1 MDDGI
6 GIDMRKM
13 NGLLQKLADLR
24 IDMAIY
30 VVSKYD
36 ENTKFNMLVMCLNN
50 IKTHIENNKDKKD
63 KILNILQLFR
73 TNEVF
78 KFIEGF
84 QPKSNTSTAGGS
96 GSGDSGDSGERK
108 RKGSRSRSR
117 SSKRSTSSST
127 DTPSPEEEQEVLDN
141 GRRTLAKLKSSS
153 NTPRS
158 NDSDTHLL
166 VSAVTYQ
173 QAIHDNEM
181 EQKKFAATMMNN
193 TSDAAKQ
200 LINSAEIRVKNAQE
214 NLSKLIDKLNDE
226 EQKIL
231 EQVQQEY
238 NKQVKELEGKYEGDD
253 LELKQRKLVERV
265 CFAIGLIPGGL
276 AGKSFGSAITAGLV
290 GITAMGGNMVYNIQN
305 VLSSPFYSSP
315 CFNDPYHPIAV
326 PTTTEANCTPGMFY
340 GQTCTTEGSY
350 NCVSSEG
357 YTFGTE
363 NFAMIACI
371 TGALFSGLAVWIGS
385 RFVRGQSK
393 LSDPAFTGGVVGTIT
408 APIKIAWKIFPLGMI
423 IDTIRESD
431 ERKILQENVLAGPG
445 AWRNKEEH
453 KMVNRMIMIDKAMKT
468 WSDGMEKHY
477 IANIKHAQEQLKDAN
492 DKLKEAQEIAK
503 HVVVG
508 TLEASK
514 QMLLKDTTPHPL
526 PSYPRRQQLEYREGG
541 KKINK
546 THRKRKTGQKVK
558 THQKRNIRQNRKT
571 RQKRNIRQNRKTR
584 R

>member
-30 VVSKYD
+30 AVSKYD

-63 KILNILQLFR
+63 EILNILQLFR

-84 QPKSNTSTAGGS
+84 QRKSNTSTAGGGS
-96 GSGDSGDSGERK
+96 GSGSRSGSDSGERERK
-108 RKGSRSRSR
+108 RKGSRS
-117 SSKRSTSSST
+117 SKRSTS
-127 DTPSPEEEQEVLDN
+127 PSANAPSLEEQKEVLAN
-141 GRRTLAKLKSSS
+141 GMRALDTLRSPS

-158 NDSDTHLL
+158 NDSTTQL
-166 VSAVTYQ
+166 VASAVTYQ
-173 QAIHDNEM
+173 QAVQANQM
-181 EQKKFAATMMNN
+181 EQKKFAATMMGN

-200 LINSAEIRVKNAQE
+200 LVNSAEIRVKNAHE

-226 EQKIL
+226 EKKIL
-231 EQVQQEY
+231 ERVEEEY
-238 NKQVKELEGKYEGDD
+238 NIQVKELEAKYQGNE
-253 LELKQRKLVERV
+253 LELKQRKFTERV
-265 CFAIGLIPGGL
+265 CFFIGLLPGGL
-276 AGKSFGSAITAGLV
+276 AGQSFGGAITAGLV
-290 GITAMGGNMVYNIQN
+290 GITAMGGNMLYNIQN

-315 CFNDPYHPIAV
+315 CLNDPYHPIAV

-340 GQTCTTEGSY
+340 GQTCTSESSY
-350 NCVSSEG
+350 NCVSSDG
-357 YTFGTE
+357 MTFGTE
-363 NFAMIACI
+363 HFAMIAGI
-371 TGALFSGLAVWIGS
+371 TGALFSGLVVWIGS

-393 LSDPAFTGGVVGTIT
+393 LSEMPSGVVGTIT
-408 APIKIAWKIFPLGMI
+408 APIHVAWRIFPLGTI
-423 IDTIRESD
+423 IESIRESD
-431 ERKILQENVLAGPG
+431 DRQILQQKVLAGPG
-445 AWRNKEEH
+445 AWREEH
-453 KMVNRMIMIDKAMKT
+453 KMVDRMVMIDKAMKT
-468 WSDGMEKHY
+468 WSEGMQKHY
-477 IANIKHAQEQLKDAN
+477 LANIKHAQEQLKDAN
-492 DKLKEAQEIAK
+492 DKLKEANQLA
-503 HVVVG
+503 HSVVVE
-508 TLEASK
+508 TLQASK
-514 QMLLKDTTPHPL
+514 QMLLQDTTPHPL
-526 PSYPRRQQLEYREGG
+526 PSYPRRQLEGG
-541 KKINK
+541 KRINK